1 MVCSVQDL
9 HDERAS
15 VREAWPFL
23 ANGGS
28 ALAAAAAVSVWP
40 EDGDAMR
47 INNRGSGAVTAV

>member
-1 MVCSVQDL
+1 MSARARK
-9 HDERAS
+9 ER